1 MKIILASKNQDK
13 IKEIGKILNRSNRTL
28 VTCNDMDIPEVEET
42 GSTFVENA
50 ILKARSA
57 SLSTGLPAIA
67 DDSGIEVDYLN
78 AKPGIKSARYS
89 GENATNESNNLKLLE
104 ALNGVSYKDRK
115 ACYRCVIVYMRFPDD
130 PFPVITSGSWHGY
143 ITERLIGG
151 NGFGYDPLFYLPEYD
166 KTSAQIS
173 SDLKNKIS
181 HRAQALIKLE
191 EYFEKEVAGA

>member
-13 IKEIGKILNRSNRTL
+13 IREIGKILESSKRTL
-28 VTCNDMDIPEVEET
+28 VTCNDIDIPEVEET

-57 SLSTGLPAIA
+57 SLITGLAAIA

-78 AKPGIKSARYS
+78 AQPGIKSARYS
-89 GENATNESNNLKLLE
+89 GDNATNESNNLKLLK
-104 ALNGVSYKDRK
+104 ALDGVPYEKRK

-130 PFPVITSGSWHGY
+130 PFPVITSGSWEGY
-143 ITERLIGG
+143 IAEQLIGS

-173 SDLKNKIS
+173 SSLKNKIS
-181 HRAQALIKLE
+181 HRAKALKKLE
-191 EYFEKEVAGA
+191 DYFNK

>member
-13 IKEIGKILNRSNRTL
+13 IREIGKILRNSKRIL
-28 VTCNDMDIPEVEET
+28 MTCNDIEIPEVEET

-57 SLSTGLPAIA
+57 SLITGLAAIA

-78 AKPGIKSARYS
+78 AQPGIKSARYS
-89 GENATNESNNLKLLE
+89 GDNATNESNNLKLLK
-104 ALNGVSYKDRK
+104 ALDGVPYEKRK

-130 PFPVITSGSWHGY
+130 PFPVITSGSWEGY
-143 ITERLIGG
+143 IAEQLIGS

-173 SDLKNKIS
+173 SSLKNKIS
-181 HRAQALIKLE
+181 HRAKALKKLE
-191 EYFEKEVAGA
+191 DYFNK

>member
-13 IKEIGKILNRSNRTL
+13 IREIGKILRNSKRIL
-28 VTCNDMDIPEVEET
+28 MTCNDIEIPEVEET

-57 SLSTGLPAIA
+57 SLITGLAAIA

-78 AKPGIKSARYS
+78 AQPGIKSARYS
-89 GENATNESNNLKLLE
+89 GDNATNESNNLKLLK
-104 ALNGVSYKDRK
+104 ALDGVPYEKRK

-130 PFPVITSGSWHGY
+130 PFPVITSGSWEGY
-143 ITERLIGG
+143 ISEQLIGS

-173 SDLKNKIS
+173 SSLKNKIS
-181 HRAQALIKLE
+181 HRAKALKKLE
-191 EYFEKEVAGA
+191 DYFNK

>member
-13 IKEIGKILNRSNRTL
+13 IREIGKILESSKRTL
-28 VTCNDMDIPEVEET
+28 VTCNDIDIPEVEET

-57 SLSTGLPAIA
+57 SLITGLAAIA

-78 AKPGIKSARYS
+78 AQPGIKSARYS
-89 GENATNESNNLKLLE
+89 GDNATNESNNFKLLK
-104 ALNGVSYKDRK
+104 ALDGVPYEKRK

-130 PFPVITSGSWHGY
+130 PFPVITSGSWEGY
-143 ITERLIGG
+143 ITKKLIGT

-173 SDLKNKIS
+173 PSLKNKIS
-181 HRAQALIKLE
+181 HRAKALKKLGD
-191 EYFEKEVAGA
+191 YFNK

>member
-13 IKEIGKILNRSNRTL
+13 IREIGKILRSSKRTL
-28 VTCNDMDIPEVEET
+28 MTCNDIDIPEVEET

-57 SLSTGLPAIA
+57 SLITGLAAIA

-89 GENATNESNNLKLLE
+89 GDNATNESNNSKLLK
-104 ALNGVSYKDRK
+104 ALDGVPYEKRK

-130 PFPVITSGSWHGY
+130 PFPVITSGSWEGY
-143 ITERLIGG
+143 IAEKLIGS

-173 SDLKNKIS
+173 SSLKNKIS
-181 HRAQALIKLE
+181 HRAKALKKLE
-191 EYFEKEVAGA
+191 DYFNK

>member
-13 IKEIGKILNRSNRTL
+13 IREIGKILRSSKRTL
-28 VTCNDMDIPEVEET
+28 MTCNDIDIPEVEET

-57 SLSTGLPAIA
+57 SLITGLAAIA

-78 AKPGIKSARYS
+78 AQPGIKSARYS
-89 GENATNESNNLKLLE
+89 GDNATNESNNLKLLK
-104 ALNGVSYKDRK
+104 ALDGVPYEKRK

-130 PFPVITSGSWHGY
+130 PFPVITSGSWEGY
-143 ITERLIGG
+143 IAEKLIGS

-173 SDLKNKIS
+173 SSLKNKIS
-181 HRAQALIKLE
+181 HRAKALKKLE
-191 EYFEKEVAGA
+191 DYFNK